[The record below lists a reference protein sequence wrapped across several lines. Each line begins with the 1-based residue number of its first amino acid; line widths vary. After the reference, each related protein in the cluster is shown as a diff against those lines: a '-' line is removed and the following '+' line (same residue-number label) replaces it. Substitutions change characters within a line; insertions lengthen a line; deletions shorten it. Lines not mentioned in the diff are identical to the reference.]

1 MLKSCKTKNLHYIKK
16 YFYSIEVNLYSL
28 LVYFNYI
35 TFLNKTLTRGH
46 RATEER
52 IKDGALTEHRIIPG
66 TLRRTTNCCGA
77 RRNTTEQNR
86 AVRSTTFNLHFLIDL
101 CYLFIINSI
110 ILWFYHFYRFLR
122 FFQLHLVY
130 IAYLII
136 DSWKKFS

>member
-1 MLKSCKTKNLHYIKK
+1 M
-16 YFYSIEVNLYSL
+16 EVNLYSI

-35 TFLNKTLTRGH
+35 TFLSKTLTSGH

-86 AVRSTTFNLHFLIDL
+86 AVRSTTAKDGTLLI
-101 CYLFIINSI
+101 CIF
-110 ILWFYHFYRFLR
+110 
-122 FFQLHLVY
+122 
-130 IAYLII
+130 
-136 DSWKKFS
+136 